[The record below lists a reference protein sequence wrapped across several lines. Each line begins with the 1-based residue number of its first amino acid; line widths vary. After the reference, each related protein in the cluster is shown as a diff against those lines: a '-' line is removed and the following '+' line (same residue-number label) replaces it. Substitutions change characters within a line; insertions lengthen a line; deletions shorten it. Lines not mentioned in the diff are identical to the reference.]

1 MSIATEAHTIE
12 STIAFGDP
20 VRAAIART
28 VADMLAT
35 APRRIDAPGWVAAAR
50 ECWHRLPVEPRLA
63 ISRFRRDSGPDGA
76 QLLRGLPVREEDLP
90 DTPTVPESV
99 QRDATQP
106 AALLVMTA
114 CGLGEPVAFRAEKHG
129 ALVQDV
135 VPVPGAESVQGNSG
149 SVLLTFHTENA
160 FHQHRPDYVL
170 LLCLRADHER
180 VAGLRL
186 ASIRRALPLM
196 SPADREVLF
205 RDEFVTVPPPSFG
218 RADSAVSHPVLS
230 GDPDDP
236 DLRIDFAAT
245 TPRTGR
251 AEQAMIELGRAF
263 ETVARTVRL
272 LPGDLAIVDNRVV
285 VHGRTA
291 FQPNYDGRDRW
302 LQRSFALADLRRSR
316 LYRPDDGNVLAN

>member
-1 MSIATEAHTIE
+1 MFTATEARRTEFTIDL
-12 STIAFGDP
+12 GDP

-28 VADMLAT
+28 VADMMAA
-35 APRRIDAPGWVAAAR
+35 APRRIDAPGWVATAR
-50 ECWHRLPVEPRLA
+50 ECWHRLPVELRLA
-63 ISRFRRDSGPDGA
+63 ISRFRRDAGPDGVL
-76 QLLRGLPVREEDLP
+76 LLRGLPVCEEDLP
-90 DTPTVPESV
+90 DTPAGPESV
-99 QRDATQP
+99 QRDAARP

-160 FHQHRPDYVL
+160 FHQHRPDHVL

-186 ASIRRALPLM
+186 ASIRLALPLL
-196 SPADREVLF
+196 SPTDREALS
-205 RDEFVTVPPPSFG
+205 RDEFVTVAPPSFG
-218 RADSAVSHPVLS
+218 RADGAVRHRVLS
-230 GDPDDP
+230 GDPNDP
-236 DLRIDFAAT
+236 DLCIDFAAT

-251 AEQAMIELGRAF
+251 AEQAMVELGRAF

-272 LPGDLAIVDNRVV
+272 LPGDLAIVDNRLV

-291 FQPNYDGRDRW
+291 FRPSYDGRDRW
-302 LQRSFALADLRRSR
+302 LQRSFAVADLRRSR
-316 LYRPDDGNVLAN
+316 SYRPDDGNVLAY

>member
-1 MSIATEAHTIE
+1 MFTATEAHRIEFTID
-12 STIAFGDP
+12 FGDP

-28 VADMLAT
+28 AADMLAA

-50 ECWHRLPVEPRLA
+50 EYWHRLPVEPRLA

-76 QLLRGLPVREEDLP
+76 LLLRGLPVREEDLP

-99 QRDATQP
+99 QRDAAQP

-135 VPVPGAESVQGNSG
+135 VPVPGAERMQGNSG

-180 VAGLRL
+180 AAGLRL
-186 ASIRRALPLM
+186 ASIRRALPLL

-205 RDEFVTVPPPSFG
+205 RDEFATVPPPSFG
-218 RADSAVSHPVLS
+218 RADSTVRHPVLF

-251 AEQAMIELGRAF
+251 AEQAMVELGRAF

-272 LPGDLAIVDNRVV
+272 LPGDLAVVDNRLV

-291 FQPNYDGRDRW
+291 FQPSYDGRDRW

-316 LYRPDDGNVLAN
+316 PSRPDDGNVLAN